1 VRASRSYRLLVRRGG
16 RGPSW
21 LAGPDRVDHLE
32 IVDIDSGEVVLFW
45 DAVPRDAGQMA
56 RAIRSDLQTLEADDF
71 IERWSA
77 QS

>member
-1 VRASRSYRLLVRRGG
+1 MKAARAYRLLVRRGG

-32 IVDIDSGEVVLFW
+32 IVDIDAGEVVLFW

-56 RAIRSDLQTLEADDF
+56 RAIRSDLQTMEAEDF